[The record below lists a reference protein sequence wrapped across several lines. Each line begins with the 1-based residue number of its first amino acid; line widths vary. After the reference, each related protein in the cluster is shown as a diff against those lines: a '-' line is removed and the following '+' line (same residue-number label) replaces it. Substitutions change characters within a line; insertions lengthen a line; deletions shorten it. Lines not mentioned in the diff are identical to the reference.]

1 MFWIGMPTPFVEFS
15 VPRRSVRYRGFA
27 SVVVKDSPRKC
38 VEIFTCEW
46 GSSCR
51 DLPENDAETVDLGC
65 FGESPVSK
73 GFWCHVWYHAAN
85 VRETEFWFGSRECE
99 VAQFGN
105 VVDVIVSGVV
115 VYDESVTAVKVTM
128 KQVIRVE
135 ISKTGCDKLGDP
147 DPIFFDPI

>member
-1 MFWIGMPTPFVEFS
+1 MIAQYCISRGQITDIKQDIVHSFCGGTVFWIGMPTPFVEFS
-15 VPRRSVRYRGFA
+15 VPRRNVRYRGFA
-27 SVVVKDSPRKC
+27 SVVVNDLLAKYF
-38 VEIFTCEW
+38 EIFTYKW

-99 VAQFGN
+99 VAQ
-105 VVDVIVSGVV
+105 
-115 VYDESVTAVKVTM
+115 
-128 KQVIRVE
+128 
-135 ISKTGCDKLGDP
+135 ISKVA
-147 DPIFFDPI
+147 